1 VDEVIDKK
9 NVERIASQYHGDG
22 LIDIYIGF
30 VSSMLGISMLFDWMT
45 FSGIFMVIF
54 LPVFFTAKKRFTA
67 PRIQNVG
74 ITEYPE
80 SIRRRKL
87 VVLLIFGLF
96 VLMLVLGLLLFR
108 NLLDMPAWMKSNFS
122 LLAVILPAVLVIF
135 GLSLLGWASGQKRMY
150 IYAGIAALF
159 FIFGYSFDIG
169 FNLLLLIWGGV
180 VFITGCVLLVRF
192 IRKYPALVKMT

>member
-1 VDEVIDKK
+1 MNKIIDQ
-9 NVERIASQYHGDG
+9 NAIERKANQYHGDG

-30 VSSMLGISMLFDWMT
+30 VSSMIGISMLFGWMA

-54 LPVFFTAKKRFTA
+54 LPVFLTAKKRFTA

-74 ITEYPE
+74 ITESPE

-87 VVLLIFGLF
+87 VVLFIFGLI
-96 VLMLVLGLLLFR
+96 VLLFFIGLLLFR

-122 LLAVILPAVLVIF
+122 LLAVILPAVLVF
-135 GLSLLGWASGQKRMY
+135 LGLVLIGWASGQKRMY
-150 IYAGIAALF
+150 LYAGIAVLF
-159 FIFGYSFDIG
+159 FMVGYSFDIG

-192 IRKYPALVKMT
+192 IRKYPAQVKMT